1 MLSIYYGNDLVK
13 ARAGA
18 LMATDKLVEKLG
30 ARLNKIESEQYAPG
44 MLSDMLGATSLFGGV
59 EVYLIDTPSEE
70 VDFYTAVIDV
80 LKEMS
85 ESVNHFIIIENALL
99 APERKKFEKH
109 TTTIEEYKKVASAT
123 FNAFALADALS
134 ARDKK
139 SLWVLLQEAIRNGL
153 SAEEIIGTLWWQLK
167 SLRLAKLTSS
177 AEEAGMKDFP
187 YNKSK
192 RALRNFKTG
201 ELETLSVGLLRVY
214 HDGHGGVRDTLEG
227 LEEWVLR
234 G

>member
-18 LMATDKLVEKLG
+18 LKATDSLVEKQG

-59 EVYLIDTPSEE
+59 EVYLIDTPSEDT
-70 VDFYTAVIDV
+70 DFYKAVIDV

-85 ESVNHFIIIENALL
+85 ESVNYFIVIENSLL

-109 TTTIEEYKKVASAT
+109 TADLFEFKREAKES
-123 FNAFALADALS
+123 FNVFAMADALS
-134 ARDKK
+134 RRDKK
-139 SLWVLLQEAIRNGL
+139 SLWVLLQEAKRSGS
-153 SAEEIIGTLWWQLK
+153 SAEELIGTIWWQLK
-167 SLRLAKLTSS
+167 TLRLAGLTKN
-177 AEEAGMKDFP
+177 ATEAGMKDFP
-187 YNKSK
+187 YNKAK
-192 RALRNFKTG
+192 GALKNFKEG
-201 ELETLSVGLLRVY
+201 ELEKMSGDLLKVY
-214 HDGHGGVRDTLEG
+214 HEGHGGVKEIDLG